1 MNVGII
7 QSFEVKQKK
16 EVLHYVLAWI
26 SDDRCASET
35 ENAVYILQ
43 AIQWIVNSLKGGSDN
58 SSKNYFANVVS

>member
-26 SDDRCASET
+26 PDDRCASET

-58 SSKNYFANVVS
+58 SSKNHFANVMS